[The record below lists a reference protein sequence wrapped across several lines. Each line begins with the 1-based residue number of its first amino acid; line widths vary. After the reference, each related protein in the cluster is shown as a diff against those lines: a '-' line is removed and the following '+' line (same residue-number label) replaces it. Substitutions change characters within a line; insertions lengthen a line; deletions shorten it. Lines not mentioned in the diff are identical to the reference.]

1 MKTNVILINKQEM
14 SYTGEKHQGDGYYGF
29 NDGLHTIS
37 FKMNNFTGRI
47 YIQASL
53 MEDPL
58 EEDWFDIEL
67 THMAPYLE
75 YSQETS
81 SRGITFSGNFVWL
94 RIKVDRAHLTN
105 QAYDINVHGS
115 LEKAVL
121 AI

>member
-1 MKTNVILINKQEM
+1 MKTNVILINRQEM
-14 SYTGEKHQGDGYYGF
+14 SYTGDKHQGDGYYGF

-53 MEDPL
+53 MEDPQ

-67 THMAPYLE
+67 THMAPYLD

-81 SRGITFSGNFVWL
+81 SRGITFTGNFVWL
-94 RIKVDRAHLTN
+94 RIKVDRDHLSN
-105 QAYDINVHGS
+105 QVYDINVHGS